1 MRCHHQTRSDIAD
14 SVRGW
19 YRQVVIRTV
28 GLCTPVDPGDWPAGF
43 VSSRSE
49 LHPCTVS
56 AGQIPSCQGAGS
68 VANHHTDARKM
79 EEVPLL

>member
-1 MRCHHQTRSDIAD
+1 M
-14 SVRGW
+14 
-19 YRQVVIRTV
+19 VIQTV
-28 GLCTPVDPGDWPAGF
+28 GLCAPMDLGDWPAGF

-49 LHPCTVS
+49 LRPCAAS

-79 EEVPLL
+79 EEVRLL